1 MDKNC
6 KIFIA
11 GHSGMVGSAI
21 LNNLTKRGY
30 KNIIV
35 KNHKELDLINQNQTK
50 DFFKSEKPDCVILA
64 AAKVGGILANNNFR
78 GQFIYENLSIQNNVI
93 HFSHKFKVKK
103 LIFLGSA
110 CIYPKLAKQPMKEK
124 ELLSGYL
131 EYTNEPYAIAKI
143 AGIKL
148 CESYFKQYDDD
159 FFSIMPNNL
168 YGENDNFNIETSHVI
183 PALINK
189 IHNAKSNSKN
199 HVQIW
204 GTGNPLREF
213 MHVKDLAEA
222 VVFLL
227 NNISAS
233 ELYGKRISHINVGT
247 GEEISIKNLAHL
259 IKRIIGF
266 KGDLVFNQDMP
277 DGVPRKLLDAS
288 YVRSLGWSP
297 KINLE
302 SGLKSTYDFF
312 RRTL

>member
-1 MDKNC
+1 M
-6 KIFIA
+6 
-11 GHSGMVGSAI
+11 
-21 LNNLTKRGY
+21 
-30 KNIIV
+30 
-35 KNHKELDLINQNQTK
+35 
-50 DFFKSEKPDCVILA
+50 
-64 AAKVGGILANNNFR
+64 ANNNFR

-189 IHNAKSNSKN
+189 IHNAKLNSKN

-204 GTGNPLREF
+204 STGNPLREF

>member
-1 MDKNC
+1 M
-6 KIFIA
+6 
-11 GHSGMVGSAI
+11 
-21 LNNLTKRGY
+21 
-30 KNIIV
+30 
-35 KNHKELDLINQNQTK
+35 
-50 DFFKSEKPDCVILA
+50 
-64 AAKVGGILANNNFR
+64 ANNNFR

-189 IHNAKSNSKN
+189 IHNAKLNSKN

-233 ELYGKRISHINVGT
+233 ELYMEK
-247 GEEISIKNLAHL
+247 EFL
-259 IKRIIGF
+259 I
-266 KGDLVFNQDMP
+266 
-277 DGVPRKLLDAS
+277 
-288 YVRSLGWSP
+288 
-297 KINLE
+297 
-302 SGLKSTYDFF
+302 
-312 RRTL
+312 